1 MTKKIL
7 ILLLILTTNV
17 LIGQQKK
24 FQINGAARGYLFSNK
39 LNIDE
44 SLDSVT
50 TRKAN
55 YGHTLLDMGISL
67 FPNKNTE
74 VISMFRIRNEIGG
87 FWGGG
92 VSFNVRQ
99 LTLKG
104 VAGNK
109 VKYEIGDI
117 DLKMTPY
124 TLFNTIEEGAINEG
138 DVFAMRR
145 EIVYYDMFYNEDNSW
160 RMQGAKVNFGLE
172 FANVIEAI
180 KFKGFITRQRP
191 TDGIVE
197 PERLYGGGTINIKQ
211 SENLSFGFNSVNI
224 FDLTETIQDSI
235 QYKNNV
241 HTFNLLYK
249 RNLREN
255 ISLGI
260 KTETGM
266 SGAQYINYKDARAPE
281 SINDY
286 FYDLAFV
293 TDFEDK
299 KITVELG
306 YKDIGADFLSPG
318 AQTKRINYS
327 KFPGLYQQIS
337 NNVTGRPISYTDFI
351 SGNTENSIK
360 ISEELIPYF
369 AGYNN
374 MNPYGDATPNRRGVY
389 LNLVRTDS
397 VKFKNSFVKAAFMT
411 QSRGTGTSKKKKFIQ
426 IEAGTDVY
434 INDFFGWKKQLKLD
448 LGLRYENTS
457 RTGEIYEKVKL
468 NSTFIDAGISWE
480 FAEKLDLLVGA
491 KVWVVKGNTY
501 VNLRNQFNAIE
512 NFDILDYNFSEN
524 TYASGLRYRFNDK
537 NTLSAQYQFFDVKH
551 KDATSVNYGISQFT
565 FLYSLTF

>member
-7 ILLLILTTNV
+7 ILLLILTTNL

-266 SGAQYINYKDARAPE
+266 SNLLRCIR
-281 SINDY
+281 
-286 FYDLAFV
+286 
-293 TDFEDK
+293 K
-299 KITVELG
+299 KC
-306 YKDIGADFLSPG
+306 
-318 AQTKRINYS
+318 R
-327 KFPGLYQQIS
+327 KFS
-337 NNVTGRPISYTDFI
+337 S
-351 SGNTENSIK
+351 
-360 ISEELIPYF
+360 
-369 AGYNN
+369 
-374 MNPYGDATPNRRGVY
+374 
-389 LNLVRTDS
+389 
-397 VKFKNSFVKAAFMT
+397 
-411 QSRGTGTSKKKKFIQ
+411 
-426 IEAGTDVY
+426 
-434 INDFFGWKKQLKLD
+434 
-448 LGLRYENTS
+448 
-457 RTGEIYEKVKL
+457 
-468 NSTFIDAGISWE
+468 
-480 FAEKLDLLVGA
+480 
-491 KVWVVKGNTY
+491 
-501 VNLRNQFNAIE
+501 
-512 NFDILDYNFSEN
+512 
-524 TYASGLRYRFNDK
+524 
-537 NTLSAQYQFFDVKH
+537 
-551 KDATSVNYGISQFT
+551 
-565 FLYSLTF
+565 